1 MITCLSK
8 SLSHPDSNQTSQN
21 PDQMLLKA
29 SQLAEKLARLDPS
42 EYIARQTR
50 MIHTFKLLET
60 HPLQPQT
67 SIHHPESQDSLIT
80 LDSPAMS
87 IFTDFKSRPVETIH
101 PDTSL
106 PNAMIEM
113 KASKV
118 KSLIVVNDE
127 GEILGLVSLKDIQGL
142 KTGRM
147 AQHHSLSPAELT
159 ISHIMTPAHKL
170 ETIAFKLLANAR
182 VGHIAKIIH
191 EHDLQHLLVV
201 DHDEIGAP
209 KVRGIFSATR
219 LARQLGIEAP
229 LGTMSSHTFEEMHR
243 NID

>member
-1 MITCLSK
+1 
-8 SLSHPDSNQTSQN
+8 
-21 PDQMLLKA
+21 
-29 SQLAEKLARLDPS
+29 
-42 EYIARQTR
+42 
-50 MIHTFKLLET
+50 MIHAYKLLET
-60 HPLQPQT
+60 HPLKPYT

-80 LDSPAMS
+80 LDSPAIT

-101 PDTSL
+101 PETSL
-106 PNAMIEM
+106 PNGMIEM

-147 AQHHSLSPAELT
+147 AQYHSLSPAELT
-159 ISHIMTPAHKL
+159 IAHVMTPAHKL
-170 ETIAFKLLANAR
+170 ETIEFKFLANAR

-219 LARQLGIEAP
+219 LARQLGIDP